1 MEIISNEGNDKLCLE
16 RRNYDDEWS
25 EEEKCKLMKD
35 FGERIEYLKKDD
47 SGSLANYGNHI
58 WDKVFKNAPSKIG
71 GRQPLKK
78 LK

>member
-1 MEIISNEGNDKLCLE
+1 
-16 RRNYDDEWS
+16 
-25 EEEKCKLMKD
+25 MKD
-35 FGERIEYLKKDD
+35 FGERIEYIKKDD